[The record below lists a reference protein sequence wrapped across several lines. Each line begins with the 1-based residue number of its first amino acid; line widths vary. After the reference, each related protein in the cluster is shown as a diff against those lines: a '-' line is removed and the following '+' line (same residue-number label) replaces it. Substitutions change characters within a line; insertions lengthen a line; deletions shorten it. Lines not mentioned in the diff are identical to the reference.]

1 MTQPKTVKPYGTWP
15 STLTAN
21 TLATGALRFSEP
33 KWANSQTVLWPQSVP
48 ADGGRTTLMCV
59 TVAPAQQ
66 SQTQIQIQTLSQRA
80 SSSISAPTS
89 LLPSPWDVR
98 SKAHEYG
105 GGAFAVKD
113 NHVFFVNAADQQIYR
128 FDRQSASAPTAI
140 TQAPQCRYANLTL
153 HPSGQWL
160 FAVCEDLTQSQAAP
174 AASIVAIN
182 LTHPKQYTLA
192 QGQDFYAGLCIAPN
206 GLKLAYI
213 TWQHP
218 DMPWDNTTLWELDWQ
233 NNSLETITREYD
245 ASSASDQH
253 SHTLQ
258 SLIKTTC
265 IAGHKNNE
273 AICQP
278 AYSPSNVLHYVS
290 DLHEW
295 WNIYSSQNPQQPL
308 VKLQADCA
316 TPQWTFGMQNWGFM
330 SDSTLLISA
339 SQNGAWQLISADL
352 LNKTHT
358 TITTEQSVFSH
369 IHCHNGQ
376 AVMLS
381 AGLQQS
387 TAPTLVNLNSH
398 LNAATHASTAR
409 ITPLIEAKPE
419 LPINDISQPQSHWF
433 DTTDQQ
439 QAHLWYYPPT
449 HSQYQAP
456 AGTQPPLIVLG
467 HGGPTGATEA
477 SFNSKIQYWTQRG
490 FAVADVNYRGS
501 TGFGR
506 TYRHA
511 LIGQWG
517 VKDVD
522 DLCHA
527 ATYLANKG
535 LAHPQQKIIKG
546 SSAGGYSVLAALT
559 MRNTFNAGVSLYG
572 IADLETLTQDTHK
585 FEAHYLDK
593 LIGPYPAQKALYK
606 ARSPINHIDG
616 LNCPILVAQ
625 GLDDKIVPP
634 SQAQLIVEAAQKKGV
649 AVKYLAFA
657 GEAHGF
663 RQPATLIALFE
674 AEQQFYTETFNL

>member
-1 MTQPKTVKPYGTWP
+1 MTHPKAIKPYGTWP
-15 STLTAN
+15 SILTAN
-21 TLATGALRFSEP
+21 TLAAGALRFGEP
-33 KWANSQTVLWPQSVP
+33 KWAKDQTVLWPQSVP
-48 ADGGRTTLMCV
+48 AEGGRTTLMCA
-59 TVAPAQQ
+59 TVAPAPQAQ
-66 SQTQIQIQTLSQRA
+66 AASQPA
-80 SSSISAPTS
+80 STPTS
-89 LLPSPWDVR
+89 ILPAPWDIR

-105 GGAFAVKD
+105 GGAFAANAD
-113 NHVFFVNAADQQIYR
+113 QVFFVNAHDQQIYR
-128 FDRQSASAPTAI
+128 FDWPTPSTPIAI
-140 TQAPQCRYANLTL
+140 TQTPLCRYANLTL
-153 HPSGQWL
+153 HPDGQWL
-160 FAVCEDLTQSQAAP
+160 FAVCEDLTRSQAAP

-182 LTHPKQYTLA
+182 LTHQKQYTLA

-213 TWQHP
+213 SWQHP
-218 DMPWDNTTLWELDWQ
+218 HMPWDNTTLWELDWQ
-233 NNSLETITREYD
+233 SSSLEAIARKYD
-245 ASSASDQH
+245 AGSASGR
-253 SHTLQ
+253 TLDT
-258 SLIKTTC
+258 IKATC
-265 IAGHKNNE
+265 IAGHNHNE

-278 AYSPSNVLHYVS
+278 AYSPNNVLHYVS

-295 WNIYSSQNPQQPL
+295 WNIYSSQNPKQAL

-316 TPQWTFGMQNWGFM
+316 TPQWSFGMQNWGFM
-330 SDSTLLISA
+330 SDGTLLISA
-339 SQNGAWQLISADL
+339 SQNGAWQLITANL
-352 LNKTHT
+352 LNTTHT

-387 TAPTLVNLNSH
+387 TVPTLVNLNANLHTASD
-398 LNAATHASTAR
+398 LNTAQAQPAVAAR
-409 ITPLIEAKPE
+409 ITPLIKAKLE
-419 LPINDISQPQSHWF
+419 LPANDISQPQSHWF

-456 AGTQPPLIVLG
+456 SGTQPPLIVLG

-559 MRNTFNAGVSLYG
+559 LRNTFNAGVSLYG
-572 IADLETLTQDTHK
+572 IADLETLAQDTHK

-606 ARSPINHIDG
+606 ARSPINHIDE

-657 GEAHGF
+657 GEGHGF
-663 RQPATLIALFE
+663 RQSATLIALFE
-674 AEQQFYTETFNL
+674 AEQQFYTDTFDL